1 MAAVQSPEESI
12 MRRSI
17 LAALA
22 LALAAPAQ
30 AAPVSDSQAVAMAKP
45 QTLIVSPD
53 LTPAARRALLRPV
66 DQFYGFWINGS
77 AKLLSAAISPDFVD
91 HTMPAGRP
99 QGPTGPAIASKGF
112 LGAVPDLEMTVVQRI
127 VVGDR
132 VVSHLR
138 FTGHFTGSF
147 QGHVGKGQQVDFIA
161 TDILRVRHGAIT
173 DNWHLE
179 DNLTFLQQIGLVPRP
194 APDR

>member
-1 MAAVQSPEESI
+1 MAAARSPKETTI
-12 MRRSI
+12 MRTI
-17 LAALA
+17 LASLA
-22 LALAAPAQ
+22 LLTVALPAH
-30 AAPVSDSQAVAMAKP
+30 AAPVSDDQAVAMAKP
-45 QTLIVSPD
+45 QTLIVSPG

-77 AKLLSAAISPDFVD
+77 AKLLSAAISPKFVD
-91 HTMPAGRP
+91 HTLPAGRP

-132 VVSHLR
+132 VVSHLH
-138 FTGHFTGSF
+138 FTGHFTGTF
-147 QGHVGKGQQVDFIA
+147 QGHAGKGQKVDFIA
-161 TDILRVRHGAIT
+161 TDILRVQHGAIT

-179 DNLTFLQQIGLVPRP
+179 DNLTFLQQIGLVP
-194 APDR
+194 